1 MAYHHDDRSNLGRI
15 GIIMYGID
23 PAGNE
28 TKEFKQVMSLYSKVA
43 LIKKIKAGDRV
54 GYGLTYT
61 ADEDEYLATIPIGY
75 ADGLIRK
82 NQGRNVY
89 INGKYFE
96 IVVVVIG
103 NNSDNTTLSYQQT
116 MTTFVEKNRSKS
128 LYYVDVSGDS
138 DYTTWLEEKLDI
150 TDGTV
155 PQTLVYEKGKVKTA
169 KTGALSYYRLSQLY
183 K

>member
-1 MAYHHDDRSNLGRI
+1 MEKLKKLGKEISIFGIVLVVFI
-15 GIIMYGID
+15 GLFVYRKITHVEYTTITQS
-23 PAGNE
+23 ALVE
-28 TKEFKQVMSLYSKVA
+28 KV
-43 LIKKIKAGDRV
+43 KDKDS
-54 GYGLTYT
+54 
-61 ADEDEYLATIPIGY
+61 
-75 ADGLIRK
+75 
-82 NQGRNVY
+82 
-89 INGKYFE
+89 F
-96 IVVVVIG
+96 VVVIG

>member
-1 MAYHHDDRSNLGRI
+1 MEKVKKLWKEISIFGIVLVVFI
-15 GIIMYGID
+15 GLFVYRKITHVEYTTI
-23 PAGNE
+23 
-28 TKEFKQVMSLYSKVA
+28 TQSA
-43 LIKKIKAGDRV
+43 L
-54 GYGLTYT
+54 
-61 ADEDEYLATIPIGY
+61 
-75 ADGLIRK
+75 
-82 NQGRNVY
+82 
-89 INGKYFE
+89 
-96 IVVVVIG
+96 
-103 NNSDNTTLSYQQT
+103 
-116 MTTFVEKNRSKS
+116 VEKNRSKS

>member
-1 MAYHHDDRSNLGRI
+1 MEKVKKLWKEISIFGIVLVVFI
-15 GIIMYGID
+15 GL
-23 PAGNE
+23 
-28 TKEFKQVMSLYSKVA
+28 F
-43 LIKKIKAGDRV
+43 
-54 GYGLTYT
+54 
-61 ADEDEYLATIPIGY
+61 
-75 ADGLIRK
+75 
-82 NQGRNVY
+82 VY
-89 INGKYFE
+89 F
-96 IVVVVIG
+96 VVVIG

>member
-1 MAYHHDDRSNLGRI
+1 MEKVKKLLKEISIFGIVLVVFI
-15 GIIMYGID
+15 GLFVYRKITHVEYTTITQS
-23 PAGNE
+23 ALVE
-28 TKEFKQVMSLYSKVA
+28 KV
-43 LIKKIKAGDRV
+43 KDKDS
-54 GYGLTYT
+54 
-61 ADEDEYLATIPIGY
+61 
-75 ADGLIRK
+75 
-82 NQGRNVY
+82 
-89 INGKYFE
+89 F
-96 IVVVVIG
+96 VVVIG